1 MLLKCI
7 RRMIIKRLIHEAL
20 EELPEL
26 KAQGINLIKAHKD
39 EFLEHVKNQIKIAVQ
54 NFIAKKVNQAKEKIV
69 KITENNN

>member
-7 RRMIIKRLIHEAL
+7 RRMIIKRLIREAL

>member
-7 RRMIIKRLIHEAL
+7 RRMIIKRLIREAL

-69 KITENNN
+69 KITENKN

>member
-7 RRMIIKRLIHEAL
+7 RRMIIKRLIREAL

-54 NFIAKKVNQAKEKIV
+54 NFIAKKVNQAREKIV
-69 KITENNN
+69 KITENKN